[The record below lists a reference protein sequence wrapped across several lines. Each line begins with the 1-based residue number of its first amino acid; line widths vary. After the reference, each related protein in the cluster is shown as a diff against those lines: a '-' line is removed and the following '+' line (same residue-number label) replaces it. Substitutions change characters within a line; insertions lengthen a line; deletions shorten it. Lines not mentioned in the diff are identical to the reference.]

1 MAIALDANVSE
12 GGGDGSVTLNHV
24 ANVQVIAATNCANSS
39 GVTCTCGGTAMNL
52 LTTVTRTG
60 AGQWLW
66 AWQLYRAAAANE
78 AITVSGGGT
87 YYATGAVSLTGCT
100 DTSPSIELL
109 NTANGASTTPS
120 VTVSA
125 GTTNRWVIQII
136 GSGALAVA
144 PGTGQTEIFEVSGA
158 AATLEMNYE
167 VSSSSTIMD
176 ATLSVSGNWW
186 TIAFGL
192 LPSANLDPILTPPR
206 QIDPYL
212 RRFIMWAATENYMIP
227 TGSYY
232 RVTLA
237 KGAGTPSFLIRVPD
251 PSGLVSKYVKQSD
264 LVAGDLR
271 TIYLYGSGLG
281 LTRQLQFGL
290 IERVSPYQYGPN
302 GVETEITGR
311 EFGTALASYSG
322 NGQGFTSQEVNYI
335 ITNSTNGLMTSIP
348 ECGTESVA
356 LPGVVTSYNP
366 SAATTI
372 DSSLNYLAGIC
383 TGETGDEY
391 RHYFCG
397 SVHANE
403 MKRDTLHF
411 EKVAHNLSPFE
422 LRLEDSV
429 DASETAW
436 QVPWESQQ
444 LAESNITT
452 KLEVGQA
459 TVEYSTAG
467 AVVTTTLADRPVG
480 YFQLAYTST
489 STEATNYG
497 SAITTIRGVPYQFI
511 NMRKAGTMMY
521 VPSNNLYVTMK
532 GNRTLMT
539 IDQVD
544 LHQWQQGFVADLQLS
559 RRVT

>member
-12 GGGDGSVTLNHV
+12 QLGDGVVTLNHV
-24 ANVQVIAATNCANSS
+24 ANVQVIAAANCTGAS
-39 GVTCTCGGTAMNL
+39 GVTCTVGGTQMAL
-52 LTTVTRTG
+52 LTSVLLPSSVTT
-60 AGQWLW
+60 LW
-66 AWQLYRAAAANE
+66 VWALYRAAAANE
-78 AITVSGGGT
+78 TITVSGGGAFST
-87 YYATGAVSLTGCT
+87 QGAASFTGCT
-100 DTSPSIELL
+100 DTEPRVELL
-109 NTANGASTTPS
+109 NTATSTGTA
-120 VTVSA
+120 VTVTVAA
-125 GTTNRWVIQII
+125 GTTNRWVIQVIATES
-136 GSGALAVA
+136 GSVTIA
-144 PGTGQTEIFEVSGA
+144 PGTGQTEIFDLYG
-158 AATLEMNYE
+158 TEMNYE
-167 VSSSSTIMD
+167 SSSTATVMD
-176 ATLSVSGNWW
+176 ATISASQPWV

-192 LPSANLDPILTPPR
+192 LPSANPDPILTPPR

-212 RRFIMWAATENYMIP
+212 RRFITWACTENYMIP
-227 TGSYY
+227 AGSYY
-232 RVTLA
+232 RVSLA

-251 PSGLVSKYVKQSD
+251 PSGLVNKYVKQSD

-311 EFGTALASYSG
+311 EFGTALAAYSG
-322 NGQGFTSQEVNYI
+322 NGQGFTNKEVNYI

-356 LPGVVTSYNP
+356 LPGITTSSNP

-383 TGETGDEY
+383 TGETGDEW

-403 MKRDTLHF
+403 LKRDTLHF

-489 STEATNYG
+489 SAEATNYG
-497 SAITTIRGVPYQFI
+497 TAITTIRGVPYQFI
-511 NMRKAGTMMY
+511 NMRKAGTLMF
-521 VPSNNLYVTMK
+521 VPSNNVYVTMK

-544 LHQWQQGFVADLQLS
+544 LHQWQQGFVADIQLS

>member
-1 MAIALDANVSE
+1 MSE
-12 GGGDGSVTLNHV
+12 ITHL
-24 ANVQVIAATNCANSS
+24 
-39 GVTCTCGGTAMNL
+39 
-52 LTTVTRTG
+52 
-60 AGQWLW
+60 GQTSQELW
-66 AWQLYRAAAANE
+66 GWYIYRVAAANE
-78 AITVSGGGT
+78 AVTTSGGTANLIGAASFTGT
-87 YYATGAVSLTGCT
+87 T
-100 DTSPSIELL
+100 DTEPFIELL
-109 NTANGASTTPS
+109 NTAAGITTA
-120 VTVSA
+120 VTVTVAA
-125 GTTNRWVIQII
+125 GTVNRWIIQ
-136 GSGALAVA
+136 LAISPTA
-144 PGTGQTEIFEVSGA
+144 AATFTEGTGQTQILERNGA
-158 AATLEMNYE
+158 TAINMNYE
-167 VSSSSTIMD
+167 ASSSSTVMD
-176 ATLSVSGNWW
+176 GTWVGGLGTNY
-186 TIAFGL
+186 TMAFGIL
-192 LPSANLDPILTPPR
+192 ASQILDPILTPPR

-212 RRFIMWAATENYMIP
+212 RRFIMWACTENYMIP
-227 TGSYY
+227 AGSYY

-271 TIYLYGSGLG
+271 TMYLYGSGLG

-302 GVETEITGR
+302 GVETEISGR

-322 NGQGFTSQEVNYI
+322 NGTGFTNQEVNYI

-348 ECGTESVA
+348 ECGFESVA
-356 LPGVVTSYNP
+356 LPGITTSYNP

-383 TGETGDEY
+383 TGETGDEW

-444 LAESNITT
+444 IAESNITT

-467 AVVTTTLADRPVG
+467 AVVTTTLANRPVG

-489 STEATNYG
+489 SAEATNYG
-497 SAITTIRGVPYQFI
+497 SAITTIRGVPYQFV